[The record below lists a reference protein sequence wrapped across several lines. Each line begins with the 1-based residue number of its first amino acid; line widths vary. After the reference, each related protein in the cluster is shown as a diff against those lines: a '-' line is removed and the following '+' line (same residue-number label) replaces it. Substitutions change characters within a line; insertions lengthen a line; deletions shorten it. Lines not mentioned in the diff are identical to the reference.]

1 MNNLQKIKQFIQIA
15 KPKKWFWLIHLLT
28 WIAFYLIGLYAAI
41 PSANAINC
49 ITIGDLDGTIKWLII
64 TCVVVVGQQV
74 LNFVLDRFYYKS
86 LGDVWYNINEQ
97 IYDKVST
104 AKKENFLETSKEK
117 VINIVYNNMGTLAD
131 FPHNF
136 AKYISYFLQALVSI
150 IILLSYNLIIGA
162 AIVLVC
168 IVLYFIQSALNK
180 RIGFWT
186 NKYYD
191 WQDRSLE
198 NVSDNYVNHKLTS
211 DLDLTETMRTK
222 YIKNVQKS
230 QGFKYKF
237 GMLYSVTDN
246 WVPFMYKT
254 IICAL
259 SIYMVYLTKS
269 NIFTLT
275 LYLVLTN
282 YLTQAITQMTGS
294 YVILDQINTVHVACL
309 RVKNILDMTPEDLV
323 EFGNNTSDN
332 INGEIIFTNTSY
344 TSKAD
349 NFAVNIEKFNLKISK
364 NESTL
369 IYGPPKCGKRAIFYM
384 LNRSVKPTT
393 GTITI
398 DNINIYDFDKE
409 AYKHN
414 VAVASSKE
422 YFYNDSIMQN
432 MLLSGATK
440 QEIYKVC
447 KEFGIHKTIVQTQNS
462 YNSNLSKEPTL
473 LNTYETYLLGLA
485 RAVCTKAEI
494 LMLYE
499 FPSGLTAEQKN
510 NLLNILS
517 KLSQTHT
524 LLIFSYNDWAKSI
537 CKNVYK
543 VEKGKISKIT
553 NQ

>member
-49 ITIGDLDGTIKWLII
+49 ITIGDLNGTIKWLII

-86 LGDVWYNINEQ
+86 LGYVWYNINEQ

-349 NFAVNIEKFNLKISK
+349 NFAGNIEKFNLKISK

-384 LNRSVKPTT
+384 LNRSVKPST

-440 QEIYKVC
+440 QEIYRVC

-494 LMLYE
+494 IMLYE

-537 CKNVYK
+537 CKNVYR